1 MRGIIYKTTC
11 LITGKIYIGQHKIF
25 SEKTLDPWYLGSGP
39 TLLREIEKYGKE
51 NFKREILKDY
61 IPSRKLLN
69 VWEYIFTKKYKSTD
83 PKIGYNIVCGST
95 SGMNCDTYFTS
106 LPEVREKI
114 RQSKIGNKNP
124 RYGVKEGEETRKKKS
139 SSMLGKNK
147 GKLSDEHKKKLSIAK
162 KGKKLSEIHKQHI
175 REAMLETKREYSEEG
190 LKKISETHKGKKVSN
205 VTKDKLRKSN
215 SGNRFINNGVI
226 TRVIR
231 QNEMLP
237 KGWNYGRCKKEK

>member
-1 MRGIIYKTTC
+1 
-11 LITGKIYIGQHKIF
+11 
-25 SEKTLDPWYLGSGP
+25 
-39 TLLREIEKYGKE
+39 
-51 NFKREILKDY
+51 
-61 IPSRKLLN
+61 
-69 VWEYIFTKKYKSTD
+69 
-83 PKIGYNIVCGST
+83 
-95 SGMNCDTYFTS
+95 MNCDTYFTS

-124 RYGVKEGEETRKKKS
+124 RYGVKEDEETRKKKS

-162 KGKKLSEIHKQHI
+162 KGKKLSETHKQHI
-175 REAMLETKREYSEEG
+175 REAMLTIQREYSEEG
-190 LKKISETHKGKKVSN
+190 LKKISETHRGKKVSN
-205 VTKDKLRKSN
+205 TTKDKLRKSN

-226 TRVIR
+226 TRVIK